1 MNKFLMIGA
10 AAMAMLTGG
19 AMAQTQTSTS
29 QTTTTVLPAPAPA
42 PPILFAPPADTL
54 STTRTTSS
62 LNSDGT
68 SVQSKETTY
77 RNTAGVADDSMTRTT
92 TYPAP
97 TETTTTTNKSS
108 RTTIYPAPTETT
120 MTTNKSSSSSDT
132 R

>member
-42 PPILFAPPADTL
+42 PPILFAPPAGTL

-97 TETTTTTNKSS
+97 TETT
-108 RTTIYPAPTETT
+108 